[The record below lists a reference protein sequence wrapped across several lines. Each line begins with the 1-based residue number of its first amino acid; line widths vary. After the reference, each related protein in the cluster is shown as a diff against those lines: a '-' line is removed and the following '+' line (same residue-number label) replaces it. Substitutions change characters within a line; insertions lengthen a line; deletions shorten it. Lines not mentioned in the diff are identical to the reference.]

1 MQYLC
6 KKLAQYNEYL
16 ISTVDTDGLVL
27 QHQGFSSHSAE
38 YALVCF
44 LAFNG

>member
-6 KKLAQYNEYL
+6 KKLAQYIECL
-16 ISTVDTDGLVL
+16 ISTVVTDGLVL
-27 QHQGFSSHSAE
+27 QHHGFSSHSAE

-44 LAFNG
+44 LAFKG